1 MNKLRFL
8 NFDDLFLLQLL
19 LDGSTITATAQRLGL
34 TQPAVTQRVR
44 KIERIF
50 GCRLTQRA
58 GRRVQLTA
66 EGRALCN
73 RASGAISL
81 MGEVATGPTSYVIN
95 VGTRPEVGM
104 SWLWPSVTGLRSK
117 LPTVCYHIHFGSGE
131 EILRLLGAGTLDAV
145 LTSAPLTVRG
155 FGAIELAEERYV
167 FVAAPE
173 LAKTVRAV
181 EDLREQVLIE
191 HDRSFPFMRYVEA
204 QARATLRYKDVWFL
218 GSSNLM
224 TAALLAGFGVG
235 IIPFYLVQKALE
247 KKQLKAILPRIR
259 IDADHFRI
267 IYRTDRG
274 LDDPVQKLAAALV
287 AKGLR

>member
-34 TQPAVTQRVR
+34 TQPAVTQRLR
-44 KIERIF
+44 KIEGIF
-50 GCRLTQRA
+50 GTRLMQRA
-58 GRRVQLTA
+58 GRRVRLTDD
-66 EGRALCN
+66 GRALCE

-81 MGEVATGPTSYVIN
+81 MGEVAAGPTSYVVN

-104 SWLWPSVTGLRSK
+104 SWLFPSVTGLRAK
-117 LPTVCYHIHFGSGE
+117 LPNICYHMHFGSGE
-131 EILRLLGAGTLDAV
+131 EILRLLGIGTLDAV
-145 LTSAPLTVRG
+145 VTSAPLTVRG
-155 FGAIELAEERYV
+155 FGAIELAEEKYV
-167 FVAAPE
+167 FVATPD
-173 LAKTVRAV
+173 LAKSIRTV

-218 GSSNLM
+218 GSSNSM
-224 TAALLAGFGVG
+224 TAALLGGFGVG
-235 IIPFYLVQKALE
+235 IIPAYLVAKAIAE
-247 KKQLKAILPRIR
+247 KKLKLILPEIK
-259 IDADHFRI
+259 IDPDHFRI

-274 LDDPVQKLAAALV
+274 LDDPIQKLAQALV